1 MWQKRNNQ
9 LHTQLI
15 FNDFTEA
22 FAFMTEVAL
31 IAEKQNHHPTWQNS
45 RNVVDIRLSTQD
57 AGNIVTNKDRE
68 LAEAIDRIYAKY
80 AFGKKKNKV
89 RA

>member
-9 LHTQLI
+9 LHAQLI

-31 IAEKQNHHPTWQNS
+31 IAEKQSHHPTWKNAG
-45 RNVVDIRLSTQD
+45 NVVDIQLSTQD

-68 LAEAIDRIYAKY
+68 LAEAIDRVYAKHT
-80 AFGKKKNKV
+80 FGKKI